1 MYCTKSIQHCFIL
14 FQNPLYLFLSKH
26 TTNGQIGDIKIDKN
40 YIETEIHR
48 YLNHCRFEKGLDSKT
63 IKAYR
68 IDLLQFSAFIQKEG
82 NSYCKENLQAHIA
95 CLHGHYKIKSVKR
108 KIASLKAFFNY
119 LEYEEIIDE
128 NPFSK
133 IRVKLHEPILL
144 PRTISLT
151 SIDTLLRCAYQ
162 QLASQ
167 KETTYEYRT
176 SLRDVAVLEL
186 LFATG
191 MRVSEL
197 CSLHAEDVNL
207 IEGIIKIYG
216 KGSKERIIQ
225 IGNHAVLLAVE
236 SYYHAFSKEI
246 TGTGWFFINRLG
258 KQLSDQSVRFMINKY
273 SQAARITQHITPH
286 VFRHSFASLLLEED
300 VDIRYIQQL
309 LGHSSIVTTQIY
321 THVTSKKQR
330 DILTIKHPRNKI
342 RAKKAA

>member
-1 MYCTKSIQHCFIL
+1 MDENC
-14 FQNPLYLFLSKH
+14 
-26 TTNGQIGDIKIDKN
+26 
-40 YIETEIHR
+40 IETAIR
-48 YLNHCRFEKGLDSKT
+48 NYLNHCQFEKGLDFKT
-63 IKAYR
+63 IKAYQ

-82 NSYCKENLQAHIA
+82 YSYCKENLQAYIVY
-95 CLHGHYKIKSVKR
+95 LHGHYKIKSVKR

-119 LEYEEIIDE
+119 LEYEEIIDD

-133 IRVKLHEPILL
+133 IRVKLHEPFLL
-144 PRTISLT
+144 PRTIPLT
-151 SIDTLLRCAYQ
+151 SIDTLLRCAYN
-162 QLASQ
+162 QLDS
-167 KETTYEYRT
+167 KEKTAYEYRA
-176 SLRDVAVLEL
+176 SLRDIAILEL

-197 CSLHAEDVNL
+197 CALHAEDVNL

-225 IGNHAVLLAVE
+225 IGNHEVLLAVE

-246 TGTGWFFINRLG
+246 IGTGWFFINRLG

-273 SQAARITQHITPH
+273 SQAAGITQHITPH
-286 VFRHSFASLLLEED
+286 MFRHSFATLLLEED

-330 DILTIKHPRNKI
+330 DILTTKHPRNKI
-342 RAKKAA
+342 CTQ